1 MSAFQ
6 ERYYAKIYRL
16 RIVEQKRFSVKGV
29 KFTEELKRFHQL
41 QDEYLMLV
49 NHDIRS
55 ITDLLNYRSSQEE
68 KIQQIEDRQ
77 QELYRLNSS
86 KKRRIKTEEH
96 LREYQQWHL
105 GVQNELDNLKQQ
117 KKDAKYQLKLA
128 DATLNEKLDTA
139 ILEVS
144 QAEPLV
150 SNDEIVIPIPVVEA
164 DEQEMVRGKV
174 SEDTEI
180 DTETDIEVSEIDD
193 NFVSKEFDE
202 CFRSERVDT
211 ISDEKNDMVRKIV
224 EETDKKE
231 SLEID
236 STQYLNE
243 DVNSITCSPETVYG
257 KKNVEG
263 VSVNIGEYE
272 EIRLN
277 ELSVASPISLQEY
290 SLQEKIT
297 ILGLQMSDTM
307 TSIFEKVK
315 QYFENNGFDV
325 SFDELYEEAKLLT
338 KAVQKDA
345 IADRVEKVVREL
357 ELYGSYP
364 YLKTFVKANAF
375 KFDVS
380 DASGNLELF
389 IKVMDKLGVKLENDV
404 LYEEYQKIYDETV
417 SRSVEKDKGQEKMW
431 NRGRGR

>member
-1 MSAFQ
+1 M
-6 ERYYAKIYRL
+6 
-16 RIVEQKRFSVKGV
+16 
-29 KFTEELKRFHQL
+29 
-41 QDEYLMLV
+41 
-49 NHDIRS
+49 
-55 ITDLLNYRSSQEE
+55 
-68 KIQQIEDRQ
+68 
-77 QELYRLNSS
+77 
-86 KKRRIKTEEH
+86 
-96 LREYQQWHL
+96 
-105 GVQNELDNLKQQ
+105 
-117 KKDAKYQLKLA
+117 
-128 DATLNEKLDTA
+128 
-139 ILEVS
+139 
-144 QAEPLV
+144 
-150 SNDEIVIPIPVVEA
+150 
-164 DEQEMVRGKV
+164 
-174 SEDTEI
+174 
-180 DTETDIEVSEIDD
+180 
-193 NFVSKEFDE
+193 
-202 CFRSERVDT
+202 
-211 ISDEKNDMVRKIV
+211 
-224 EETDKKE
+224 
-231 SLEID
+231 
-236 STQYLNE
+236 
-243 DVNSITCSPETVYG
+243 
-257 KKNVEG
+257 
-263 VSVNIGEYE
+263 
-272 EIRLN
+272 N